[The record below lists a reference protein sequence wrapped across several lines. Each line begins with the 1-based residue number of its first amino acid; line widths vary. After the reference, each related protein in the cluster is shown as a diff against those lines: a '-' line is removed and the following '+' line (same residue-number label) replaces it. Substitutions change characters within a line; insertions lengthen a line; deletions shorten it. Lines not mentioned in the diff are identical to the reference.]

1 MNTNDQRLNRIT
13 SLAFALVVLVNY
25 VLIFTNR
32 DLDTRRLVLLIGI
45 GLVYVVLGTVNSY
58 RLAQS
63 TSMPLTYLY
72 FGVQV
77 ILGGSIFIL
86 SDLSGWL
93 VLMPLIAQ
101 AVFVL
106 PARSSL
112 LLSLIVWGVYV
123 LPLTF
128 IEGWLQSVTFAIS
141 IAVCIFFVYVFTQIA
156 VNEQRARVEVEH
168 LADELAAANVKL
180 LEYAEQIEELAI
192 AQERNRLAREIHD
205 GLGHYLTAVNMQIKA
220 AQAVLGQDPA
230 RALDA
235 MGKAQ
240 SLTEEALADVRR
252 SVAALRQ
259 APPERLPLV
268 EAIGRLVEE
277 NHAVGVEVEYKVHG
291 EPRPLPAQTE
301 LALFRAVQ
309 EGLTNVRKHA
319 DASRVLLNLE
329 FLPASVRLLLQDNG
343 RGAENHSQEDDPA
356 GFGLLGVRERV
367 LLLGGQMMIETA
379 LDEGFNL
386 VIELPG

>member
-1 MNTNDQRLNRIT
+1 MNTTDQRLNRIT

-45 GLVYVVLGTVNSY
+45 GLVYVVLGTLNSY
-58 RLAQS
+58 RLVRS

-93 VLMPLIAQ
+93 ALMPLIAE

-128 IEGWLQSVTFAIS
+128 VEGWLQSVTFAIS

-156 VNEQRARVEVEH
+156 VNEQRARAEVEH
-168 LADELAAANVKL
+168 LVDELAAANVKL

-259 APPERLPLV
+259 APPERVPLV
-268 EAIGRLVEE
+268 EAIGRLVQE
-277 NHAVGVEVEYKVHG
+277 NHAAGVEVEYKVHG

-329 FLPASVRLLLQDNG
+329 FLPANVRLLLQDNG
-343 RGAENHSQEDDPA
+343 RGAENHSREADPA
-356 GFGLLGVRERV
+356 GFGLLGLRERV

>member
-1 MNTNDQRLNRIT
+1 MNANDQRLNRIT

-45 GLVYVVLGTVNSY
+45 GFVYVMLGTLNSY
-58 RLAQS
+58 RLARS

-259 APPERLPLV
+259 APPDRVPLV

-277 NHAVGVEVEYKVHG
+277 NHTAGVEVEYKVHG

-301 LALFRAVQ
+301 LALFRGVQ

-343 RGAENHSQEDDPA
+343 RGAENPSREDDPA

-367 LLLGGQMMIETA
+367 FLLGGQMMIETA